1 MKISQFALAN
11 FVFYSII
18 DKGGSKM
25 KKICNLL
32 IALVLLFVPIVCLAD
47 SDKKADNTLL
57 VVIHT
62 PRVQRRD
69 TIHIQLD
76 MKKKTKKALD

>member
-47 SDKKADNTLL
+47 SDKKAAN
-57 VVIHT
+57 V
-62 PRVQRRD
+62 
-69 TIHIQLD
+69 
-76 MKKKTKKALD
+76 